1 MASKTF
7 CVRIVILFLLL
18 MGVIL
23 IVIESLL
30 KVDVN
35 SLSEL
40 PSDIINL

>member
-18 MGVIL
+18 MGVIS